1 MASLSSPVRRVVIVT
16 LAILVVLAGVGYGAY
31 MWWYADRHVWTD
43 DAYVEGTISAVSA
56 QVGGHVIEL
65 GVQDNQSVRKG
76 AMLLRVDP
84 RDFQA
89 RHDQARA
96 AVATAEANLRAVR
109 SELPLTRDGTRAQVE
124 QSQAALDGMHVAV
137 RSSESSVEEA
147 RARLEARRA
156 AAEAMR
162 ADVAGATSA
171 HRQAARELERM
182 RQLVGDGFVAKRDYD
197 AAESALETASATM
210 DAVRRRQLQSEKEV
224 QQIEAEVAA
233 KRLDVDQARQRVA
246 EARATLARSES
257 GLHQVAVKNAEVSRA
272 EAQLRQAQ
280 ADLEFARLQ
289 LEHTEVRAPLDGIVS
304 KRTVEVGQVVQVGQP
319 LLAIVPLHE
328 AWVVAN
334 FKETQVARL
343 RPGMKAHVSVDGFPG
358 KSFSGTVDSLSAG
371 TGSRFSL
378 LPPENATGNWVK
390 VVQRLPVK
398 ILLSSHEVGNPQPLR
413 AGMSAVVTIRV
424 K

>member
-1 MASLSSPVRRVVIVT
+1 MAPLTGSARRVVIV
-16 LAILVVLAGVGYGAY
+16 AIAIVVVLAGLGYGGY
-31 MWWYADRHVWTD
+31 MWWYSERHVWTD
-43 DAYVEGTISAVSA
+43 DAYVEGTISTISAKVS
-56 QVGGHVIEL
+56 GHVTEIA
-65 GVQDNQSVRKG
+65 VQDNQFVRKG
-76 AMLLRVDP
+76 ALLLRVDP
-84 RDFQA
+84 RDFQV
-89 RHDQARA
+89 RRDQARA
-96 AVATAEANLRAVR
+96 AVATAEANLRAAR
-109 SELPLTRDGTRAQVE
+109 SELPLTRDGTRAQID
-124 QSQAALDGMHVAV
+124 QSQAALEGALVAV
-137 RSSESSVEEA
+137 RSSESAVEEA

-156 AAEAMR
+156 ATEAMR
-162 ADVAGATSA
+162 AEVAGAQSA

-182 RQLVGDGFVAKRDYD
+182 RQLVSNGFVAQRDFD
-197 AAESALETASATM
+197 AAESAVENAAAAM
-210 DAVRRRQLQSEKEV
+210 DAVRRRLV
-224 QQIEAEVAA
+224 QTEREIQQVEAEVGA

-246 EARATLARSES
+246 EAKAALARSES
-257 GLHQVAVKNAEVSRA
+257 GLHQVAVKDAEVSRA

-280 ADLEFARLQ
+280 ADLAFAELQ

-304 KRTVEVGQVVQVGQP
+304 KRTAEVGQVVQMGQP

-343 RPGMKAHVSVDGFPG
+343 RPGMKAEVAIDGFPG
-358 KSFSGTVDSLSAG
+358 KIFAGTVDSLSAG

-398 ILLSSHEVGNPQPLR
+398 ILLASPEVGNPQPLR